1 MPEYK
6 YRAQDQNGKIVKGRT
21 EAADESALHK
31 RFHDEGLTLL
41 DATPVVKRVALR
53 PLKKAQLAD
62 FARQLGTL
70 TKAGVSLVKSIEII
84 AHDESIDTYQRD
96 IFLKLRD
103 RIVQG
108 VALSS
113 VMDELEPAFPPLF
126 IFMIR
131 ASETTGNLDDAA
143 MRLAVHYTDENEL
156 EQQVKS
162 SLTYPKILSVL
173 IVVVVAI
180 LFGYVLPQFED
191 IFADMP
197 TLPLPTVILMGIS
210 DFVATKWYILLIV
223 IALLIIFGKIF
234 VRLPAVKYQIDKI
247 KTKGKWGKLTKVI
260 YSARFARTLSSLY
273 AGGIAIYSCIDIAKS
288 TIGNSYIE
296 AQFDEVLKKIAG
308 GSSISDSLRDID
320 GFVVKLPASIK
331 IGEET
336 GQLSTML
343 ESVAN
348 DLDFY
353 SKQAIKKLTAYIE
366 PVMIVVMAAIVGFVI
381 VAVILPIYNSY
392 STIGSGV

>member
-6 YRAQDQNGKIVKGRT
+6 YRAQDQNGKIVKGRS

-70 TKAGVSLVKSIEII
+70 TKAGVSLVKSLEII
-84 AHDESIDTYQRD
+84 AHDESIDSYQRD

-108 VALSS
+108 VALSN

-143 MRLAVHYTDENEL
+143 MRLAEHYTDENEL

-173 IVVVVAI
+173 IVIVVAI
-180 LFGYVLPQFED
+180 LFGYVLPQFEE

-197 TLPLPTVILMGIS
+197 KLPLPTVILMAIS
-210 DFVATKWYILLIV
+210 DFVATKWYIILIV
-223 IALLIIFGKIF
+223 AALLVIFGKIF
-234 VRLPAVKYQIDKI
+234 LRLPAIKYQIDKI

-273 AGGIAIYSCIDIAKS
+273 AGGIAIYNCIDIAKS
-288 TIGNSYIE
+288 TIGNAYIE

-308 GSSISDSLRDID
+308 GSSISDSIKNID

-353 SKQAIKKLTAYIE
+353 SRQAIKKLTAYIE
-366 PVMIVVMAAIVGFVI
+366 PVMIVIMAVIVGFVI
-381 VAVILPIYNSY
+381 IAVIQPIYNSY

>member
-6 YRAQDQNGKIVKGRT
+6 YRAQDQNGKIVKGRS
-21 EAADESALHK
+21 EAPDESALHK

-70 TKAGVSLVKSIEII
+70 TKAGVSLVKALEII
-84 AHDESIDTYQRD
+84 AHDESIDSYQRD

-108 VALSS
+108 VALSN

-143 MRLAVHYTDENEL
+143 MRLAEHYTDENEL
-156 EQQVKS
+156 EQQIKS

-173 IVVVVAI
+173 IVIVVAI
-180 LFGYVLPQFED
+180 LFGYVLPQFEE

-197 TLPLPTVILMGIS
+197 KLPLPTVILMAIS
-210 DFVATKWYILLIV
+210 DFVATKWYIILIAV
-223 IALLIIFGKIF
+223 ALLVIFGKIF
-234 VRLPAVKYQIDKI
+234 LRLPAVKYQIDKF

-273 AGGIAIYSCIDIAKS
+273 AGGIAIYNCIDIAKS

-308 GSSISDSLRDID
+308 GSSISDSIKNID

-353 SKQAIKKLTAYIE
+353 SRQAIKKLTAYIE
-366 PVMIVVMAAIVGFVI
+366 PVMIVIMAVIVGFVI
-381 VAVILPIYNSY
+381 IAVIQPIYNSY

>member
-21 EAADESALHK
+21 EAPDESALHK

-96 IFLKLRD
+96 LFLKLRD

-108 VALSS
+108 VALSN

-131 ASETTGNLDDAA
+131 AAETTGNLDEAA
-143 MRLAVHYTDENEL
+143 LRLAEHYTDENEL

-173 IVVVVAI
+173 IVIVVAI
-180 LFGYVLPQFED
+180 LFGYVLPQFEE
-191 IFADMP
+191 IFAEMP
-197 TLPLPTVILMGIS
+197 SLPLPTRILMGIS
-210 DFVATKWYILLIV
+210 DFVATKWYIILIAGALIV
-223 IALLIIFGKIF
+223 IFGKIF
-234 VRLPAVKYQIDKI
+234 IRVPAVKYQIDKF

-308 GSSISDSLRDID
+308 GGSISDSLRNID

-343 ESVAN
+343 ESVGN

-366 PVMIVVMAAIVGFVI
+366 PVMIVIMAAIVGFVI
-381 VAVILPIYNSY
+381 IAVIVPIYNSY

>member
-6 YRAQDQNGKIVKGRT
+6 YRAQDQNGKIVKGRS

-70 TKAGVSLVKSIEII
+70 TKAGVSLVKSLEII
-84 AHDESIDTYQRD
+84 AHDESIDSYQRD

-108 VALSS
+108 VALSN

-143 MRLAVHYTDENEL
+143 MRLAEHYTDENEL
-156 EQQVKS
+156 EQQIKS

-173 IVVVVAI
+173 IVIVVAI

-197 TLPLPTVILMGIS
+197 TLPLPTVILMAIS
-210 DFVATKWYILLIV
+210 DFVATKWYIILIV
-223 IALLIIFGKIF
+223 AALLVIFGKIF
-234 VRLPAVKYQIDKI
+234 LRLPAIKYQIDKI

-273 AGGIAIYSCIDIAKS
+273 AGGIAIYNCIDIAKS
-288 TIGNSYIE
+288 TIGNAYIE

-308 GSSISDSLRDID
+308 GSSISDSIKNID

-353 SKQAIKKLTAYIE
+353 SRQAIKKLTAYIE
-366 PVMIVVMAAIVGFVI
+366 PVMIVIMAVIVGFVI
-381 VAVILPIYNSY
+381 IAVIQPIYNSY

>member
-6 YRAQDQNGKIVKGRT
+6 YRAQDQNGKIVKGRS

-70 TKAGVSLVKSIEII
+70 TKAGVSLVKSLEII
-84 AHDESIDTYQRD
+84 AHDESIDSYQRD

-108 VALSS
+108 VALSN

-143 MRLAVHYTDENEL
+143 MRLAEHYTDENEL

-173 IVVVVAI
+173 IVIVVAI
-180 LFGYVLPQFED
+180 LFGYVLPQFEE

-197 TLPLPTVILMGIS
+197 KLPLPTVILMAIS
-210 DFVATKWYILLIV
+210 DFVATKWYIILIV
-223 IALLIIFGKIF
+223 AALLVIFGKIF
-234 VRLPAVKYQIDKI
+234 LRLPAIKYQLDKI
-247 KTKGKWGKLTKVI
+247 KTKSKWGKLTKVI

-273 AGGIAIYSCIDIAKS
+273 AGGIAIYNCIDIAKS
-288 TIGNSYIE
+288 TIGNAYIE

-308 GSSISDSLRDID
+308 GSSISDSIKNID

-353 SKQAIKKLTAYIE
+353 SRQAIKKLTAYIE
-366 PVMIVVMAAIVGFVI
+366 PVMIVIMAVIVGFVI
-381 VAVILPIYNSY
+381 IAVIQPIYNSY

>member
-6 YRAQDQNGKIVKGRT
+6 YRAQDQNGKIVKGRS
-21 EAADESALHK
+21 EAPDESALHK

-70 TKAGVSLVKSIEII
+70 TRAGVSLVKALEII
-84 AHDESIDTYQRD
+84 AHDESIDSYQRD

-108 VALSS
+108 VALSN

-143 MRLAVHYTDENEL
+143 MRLAEHYTDENEL
-156 EQQVKS
+156 EQQIKS

-173 IVVVVAI
+173 IVIVVAI
-180 LFGYVLPQFED
+180 LFGYVLPQFEE

-197 TLPLPTVILMGIS
+197 KLPLPTVILMAIS
-210 DFVATKWYILLIV
+210 DFVATKWYIILIV
-223 IALLIIFGKIF
+223 AALLVIFGKIF
-234 VRLPAVKYQIDKI
+234 LRLPAVKYQIDKI

-273 AGGIAIYSCIDIAKS
+273 AGGIAIYNCIDIAKS
-288 TIGNSYIE
+288 TIGNAYIE

-308 GSSISDSLRDID
+308 GSSISDSIKNID

-353 SKQAIKKLTAYIE
+353 SRQAIKKLTAYIE
-366 PVMIVVMAAIVGFVI
+366 PVMIVIMAVIVGFVI
-381 VAVILPIYNSY
+381 IAVIQPIYNSY

>member
-41 DATPVVKRVALR
+41 DANPVVKRVALR

>member
-173 IVVVVAI
+173 IVAVVAI

-197 TLPLPTVILMGIS
+197 TLPLPTVILMGIT
-210 DFVATKWYILLIV
+210 DFVATKWYILLIA

-308 GSSISDSLRDID
+308 GSSISDSLRNID

-381 VAVILPIYNSY
+381 IAVILPIYNSY